1 MPAYASRHNVPEPD
15 PCPVSEDMLGRLYR
29 SGHDDLAGIVS
40 TLPEIQRARL
50 AVFCYGRAHL
60 SDMGRVI
67 ASTCDHQV
75 LVDVADQLG
84 SVLYAQSRHLPAAAA
99 AAVPWAHRKVTLAS
113 RHAPAALPQGFDE
126 LQDNEPEAAPE
137 PSLAA
142 IQSAETDTADINE
155 FEFALETA

>member
-1 MPAYASRHNVPEPD
+1 
-15 PCPVSEDMLGRLYR
+15 MLGRLYR
-29 SGHDDLAGIVS
+29 SGHEDLAGIVS

-67 ASTCDHQV
+67 ASTCDQQV

-113 RHAPAALPQGFDE
+113 RHAPAALPQGFDDIQDAE
-126 LQDNEPEAAPE
+126 IDAQQDNKPATLREQGGAGTQH
-137 PSLAA
+137 
-142 IQSAETDTADINE
+142 IDTDTADA
-155 FEFALETA
+155 FELALESA